1 MRMGGHHHERPNL
14 RPHLLLLHHPLS
26 CLLSAALS
34 SSPAVPRLSAL
45 RELYPRLF
53 SHPPLTFARLSLQV
67 SVADVSL
74 TPHHTVVDDSKQVE
88 TSADQMV
95 DRSESD
101 QLVDALD
108 FGELCNDFECI
119 SSPAVEST
127 ARQIV
132 RDILELREDNRA
144 LGCFST
150 SVKYKDPL
158 RTFTGREKYKRPL
171 WVTNALEN
179 PTVTVQEMGMLS
191 TSELIIKWTLR
202 GKPKNPHWRRLDTS
216 GGLQIHLEPD
226 KNQISGQV
234 VEHVESWDLSAS
246 SIIVQAYFWFSR
258 RLFSTIE
265 AGKDTI
271 DAVKSTATNFSTRK
285 ENLDIYPDPSGDPTK
300 FFQRDDGLQRDAYQ
314 IALFLA
320 VIYFV
325 VQFLR
330 ATL

>member
-1 MRMGGHHHERPNL
+1 M
-14 RPHLLLLHHPLS
+14 
-26 CLLSAALS
+26 SALTCAPTS
-34 SSPAVPRLSAL
+34 SSSTTHSSAFYRRRSPSSPRRHPRLSCPSGSST
-45 RELYPRLF
+45 PRLF
-53 SHPPLTFARLSLQV
+53 SLHLLPLR
-67 SVADVSL
+67 
-74 TPHHTVVDDSKQVE
+74 VVDDSKQVE

-132 RDILELREDNRA
+132 RDILELRDDNRA
-144 LGCFST
+144 LGCFSI

-202 GKPKNPHWRRLDTS
+202 GKPKNPVVAS
-216 GGLQIHLEPD
+216 IGGDLTLLVDSKFIL
-226 KNQISGQV
+226 NQISGQV

>member
-1 MRMGGHHHERPNL
+1 M
-14 RPHLLLLHHPLS
+14 
-26 CLLSAALS
+26 SALTCAPTS
-34 SSPAVPRLSAL
+34 SSSTTHSSAFYRRRSPSSPRRHPRLSCPSGSST
-45 RELYPRLF
+45 PRLF
-53 SHPPLTFARLSLQV
+53 SLHLLPLR
-67 SVADVSL
+67 VADVSL

-202 GKPKNPHWRRLDTS
+202 GKPKNPVVAS
-216 GGLQIHLEPD
+216 IGGDLTLLVDSKFIL
-226 KNQISGQV
+226 NQISGQV